1 MQPSQ
6 SANLQQAAAAGPI
19 PSPTEQAEKSLH
31 CAQQNRQ
38 GNAQALKL
46 HDLTNLGVT
55 VLWNFQQ
62 RTKSK

>member
-6 SANLQQAAAAGPI
+6 PANLQQAAAAGPI

-38 GNAQALKL
+38 GNSQALKL

-55 VLWNFQQ
+55 VL
-62 RTKSK
+62 